1 MKVLLVSPD
10 PVSRE
15 TMAVTVASLERRAGS
30 RPEFLEA
37 RNGEDG
43 VKIAW
48 RERPDVIVADEIAS
62 RMGAFALARDLRGA
76 EEGFAGAIVILLDR
90 RQDTWLA
97 KWSGADAWFV
107 KPVDPFALAQKVED
121 LVATKEMA

>member
-1 MKVLLVSPD
+1 M
-10 PVSRE
+10 
-15 TMAVTVASLERRAGS
+15 MAVTVASLERGAGS
-30 RPEFLEA
+30 RPQFLEA

-48 RERPDVIVADEIAS
+48 RENPEVIVADEIAS

-76 EEGFAGAIVILLDR
+76 EEAFSGAIVILLDR

-107 KPVDPFALAQKVED
+107 KPVDPFALAEKVES